1 MTDTNKIGADRN
13 TAERQRTD
21 YDVDQMYQNLV
32 IHQEELSAQ
41 AEELKEAE
49 LKRRSAEILASKL
62 FEALPVPYCVLNKRG
77 QIEDSNQSFREITR
91 NNDLSITSKPLSS
104 YLRPISPILDAL
116 GSHATPDGEVQST
129 KQFEL
134 VNHAVRRTV
143 PVKVH
148 LTKVEVDY
156 STRFLLTFTDISSEI
171 AVQNEL
177 EQAVELKSR
186 FVANMSHEVRTPLH
200 GIIGN
205 LDLAKRAKT
214 IEEIYP
220 YLESAVRSSEH
231 LVSVVN
237 DVLDYSKLEAGSF
250 ALQNVFVSLNS
261 ILKDVTELMLPFASS
276 KGLAAHFSSLD
287 SDIEI
292 HIDPVR
298 LKQVL
303 INLLN
308 NAIKFTDAGH
318 VSLATEWSTVT
329 RETGRLSLRVI
340 DTGVGVSSEDLSK
353 LFEPFSQVGSAVS
366 ISAEGTGLGLSIV
379 KKLVQLMGGS
389 LRFDSEEGSGTQVSL
404 NFTLR
409 YRDPVKT
416 AITQSNPRQVKPT
429 DFRGLTLLLVDDS
442 VMNRTV
448 GYQMI
453 EGNGG
458 RCLLAENGLEAINLL
473 RAEDESIDCILM
485 DIHMPVMDGVE
496 ATKRIRM
503 NSGWCDIPI
512 LAVTA
517 NVQESEK
524 AEYLLA
530 GVVDVL
536 GKPFTLE
543 DITSAVHRALTL
555 GG

>member
-1 MTDTNKIGADRN
+1 MACG
-13 TAERQRTD
+13 RTRSD
-21 YDVDQMYQNLV
+21 DCDVDEIYQNLI
-32 IHQEELSAQ
+32 IHQEELAAQ

-62 FEALPVPYCVLNKRG
+62 FEALPIPYCVLNKRG

-91 NNDLSITSKPLSS
+91 NNDLSRTGKPLSS

-134 VNHAVRRTV
+134 VNHTVRRAV

-156 STRFLLTFTDISSEI
+156 STCFLLTFTDISSEI
-171 AVQNEL
+171 AAQNEL
-177 EQAVELKSR
+177 EQAVKLKSR

-205 LDLAKRAKT
+205 LDLAKRAQT
-214 IEEIYP
+214 IEEIHP

-231 LVSVVN
+231 LVSIVN

-250 ALQNVFVSLNS
+250 ALQPVFVSLNS
-261 ILKDVTELMLPFASS
+261 ILKDVSELMLPYASS
-276 KGLAAHFSSLD
+276 RGITAHFSSLD

-303 INLLN
+303 INLLS
-308 NAIKFTDAGH
+308 NAIKFTDAGS
-318 VSLATEWSTVT
+318 VSLSAEWSAITQD
-329 RETGRLSLRVI
+329 TGRLSLSVI
-340 DTGVGVSSEDLSK
+340 DTGVGVSSDDLSK
-353 LFEPFSQVGSAVS
+353 LFVPFSQVGKASS

-389 LRFDSEEGSGTQVSL
+389 LRFDSAEGKGTQVLL

-442 VMNRTV
+442 AMNRTL
-448 GYQMI
+448 GRQMI
-453 EGNGG
+453 ESNGG
-458 RCLLAENGLEAINLL
+458 RCLLAENGLEAIHLL
-473 RAEDESIDCILM
+473 RTEDESIDCILM
-485 DIHMPVMDGVE
+485 DIQMPVMDGVE

-503 NSGWCDIPI
+503 NSDWRCIPI
-512 LAVTA
+512 FAVTA
-517 NVQESEK
+517 NVQEAEK
-524 AEYLLA
+524 TEYLLA
-530 GVVDVL
+530 GAVDVV
-536 GKPFTLE
+536 GKPFKLD
-543 DITSAVHRALTL
+543 DIASAVHNALAP